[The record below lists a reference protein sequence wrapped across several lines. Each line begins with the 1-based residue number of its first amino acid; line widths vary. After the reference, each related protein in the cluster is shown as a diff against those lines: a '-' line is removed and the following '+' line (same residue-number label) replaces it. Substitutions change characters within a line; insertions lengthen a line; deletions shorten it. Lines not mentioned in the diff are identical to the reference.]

1 MAWCRALLALLLAL
15 LLAAPAPARA
25 QSTTGTITGRAV
37 DSSGAMLPG
46 VTVSITSPSMIGG
59 ARTAVTDALGSYRF
73 GQLPPGV
80 YQVAFELTSFRAMTI
95 ENIVVNANATATV
108 NAPLQLE
115 TLEESITVTS
125 ATPTIDL
132 QNSEVAVN
140 WSEAQMENLPYGRGI
155 RGLARL
161 VPGLT
166 PTQFDVGGNTVGGS
180 TTTGARSYGRSGQEL
195 IQFDGVVWDQFFGD
209 YNTYEQVQ
217 ISGAAKGAEAQSPGV
232 TLNFIV
238 KSGSNQYH
246 GNYLGAWQDGAFQG
260 NNVTSALRDQGFNPG
275 NNKFTRYNDVA
286 LDLGGPLLRD
296 RLWFY
301 AAYGYNY
308 SGLLIPGFIDTKS
321 GDQVEYFTRL
331 DNPTLKLTYQLS
343 QNNKIEFTQQLNR
356 KWQPYRNA
364 SAFLPRE
371 ATQNQ
376 IAWTAI
382 GPALRFTRVMSQS
395 MTLAAGLNRSGYWW
409 PDKAWTDD
417 VRRVDLTTT
426 QTRGAFL
433 ELNREPARY
442 GYNATWSWYRPIGNT
457 NHEIKSGVLGYHSTN
472 FVETYGYPNQQIYR
486 YRSLPGDPEFF
497 QRPDSVQVFEY
508 PNNTNAGVL
517 FNSWFANDSIAIGR
531 RLTVNVGLR
540 YDRYASWLPEQGNPG
555 TGPFASERLYQERRD
570 FPVYSGWSPRLSA
583 VYDITG
589 QGRVALKAS
598 YGRYSAAGSGITAAT
613 GPVAANVNPA
623 ATLVS
628 TYNRWDGTIPYT
640 PVAAN
645 LASIT
650 GQSRNSAIDPSLKGE
665 YMDEVT
671 AGLDLGLSQNTT
683 LRFNFVGKKDFRGWK
698 ELNVAQPFEAFTDRA
713 TGIDPGRDNVT
724 GTADDRQIEIF
735 SVPRSYPGFGQVQSL
750 FVNTEGDEG
759 NDTCRAFET
768 TFSKSHT
775 NGWSMLASYVIDRRN
790 VKNIAPRNPN
800 EARYGIAGNTL
811 AAPAAGTPTTW
822 ELPETHQG
830 VRLSGTVDLP
840 WRMLFASTFTAQQGA
855 YFGRI
860 VQVRD
865 ALNTLQEVTV
875 DGQAGRFDWVKLSDM
890 RLSKSFSLPR
900 SQTFEAFVDC
910 FNLFNS
916 SVVLRRVQVNGPNF
930 DKPLS
935 TGGIDAASANPI
947 PAARVFRVS
956 ARYRF

>member
-1 MAWCRALLALLLAL
+1 MNWRRVGAAIAAALFLSV
-15 LLAAPAPARA
+15 AAFA
-25 QSTTGTITGRAV
+25 QSTTGTITGRTQ
-37 DSSGAMLPG
+37 DSSGGILPG
-46 VTVSITSPSMIGG
+46 VTVSITSPAMIGG
-59 ARTAVTDALGSYRF
+59 ARTAVTDGTGAYRF
-73 GQLPPGV
+73 VQLPPGTYTV
-80 YQVAFELTSFRAMTI
+80 TFELTSFKKLTF
-95 ENIVVNANATATV
+95 ENVVVNANASATV
-108 NAPLQLE
+108 NGPLQLD

-125 ATPTIDL
+125 STPTIDL

-161 VPGLT
+161 VPGLS

-180 TTTGARSYGRSGQEL
+180 TTTGARSYGRNGGEL

-260 NNVTSALRDQGFNPG
+260 NNVTQELRDQGFNPG

-286 LDLGGPLLRD
+286 LDLGGPILRD
-296 RLWFY
+296 KLWFY

-308 SGLLIPGFIDTKS
+308 SGLLIPGFIDTKT

-343 QNNKIEFTQQLNR
+343 QNNKIELTEQLNR

-382 GPALRFTRVMSQS
+382 GPALKFTRVMSQS
-395 MTLAAGLNRSGYWW
+395 QTLAVGVNRSGYWW

-417 VRRVDLTTT
+417 VRRTDLTTT
-426 QTRGAFL
+426 ATRGAFL
-433 ELNREPARY
+433 ELNRKPARY
-442 GYNATWSWYRPIGNT
+442 GYNATWSWYRPIGST
-457 NHEIKSGVLGYHSTN
+457 NHEIKSGVLGYRSTN
-472 FVETYGYPNQQIYR
+472 YVETYGYPNQQIYR
-486 YRSLPGDPEFF
+486 YRSLPGETDPFLH
-497 QRPDSVQVFEY
+497 PDSVQVFEY

-517 FNSWFANDSIAIGR
+517 FNSWYANDSVTVSR

-540 YDRYASWLPEQGNPG
+540 YDRYGSWLPEQGNPG
-555 TGPFASERLYQERRD
+555 TGPFATARVYAERRD
-570 FPVYSGWSPRLSA
+570 FPVYQGWSPRISA
-583 VYDITG
+583 VYDVTG
-589 QGRVALKAS
+589 QGRIALKAS
-598 YGRYSAAGSGITAAT
+598 YGRYSAAGSGVTAAT

-623 ATLVS
+623 ATLTY
-628 TYNRWDGTIPYT
+628 TYNRWDGSIPYV

-645 LASIT
+645 LASVA
-650 GQSRNSAIDPSLKGE
+650 GQSRDSAIDPGLKGE

-671 AGLDLGLSQNTT
+671 GGLDLGLSQNTT
-683 LRFNFVGKKDFRGWK
+683 LRFNFVGKKDYRGWK

-713 TGIDPGRDNVT
+713 TGIDPGRDNVV
-724 GTADDRQIEIF
+724 GTADDKPIEIW
-735 SVPRSYPGFGQVQSL
+735 SVPRTYPGFGLVQSR
-750 FVNTEGDEG
+750 FVNTQGDEG
-759 NDTCRAFET
+759 NDTYRAFET
-768 TFSKSHT
+768 TFSKAHT
-775 NGWSMLASYVIDRRN
+775 NGWSLLASYVIDRRN
-790 VKNIAPRNPN
+790 VKNIDPRNPN
-800 EARYGIAGNTL
+800 EALYGIFANTL
-811 AAPAAGTPTTW
+811 GTTAGQPAVK
-822 ELPETHQG
+822 EIPETHQG

-840 WRMLFASTFTAQQGA
+840 WRLLLASTFTAQQGA

-860 VQVRD
+860 VQIRD

-875 DGQAGRFDWVKLSDM
+875 DAQAGRYDWVKLADL
-890 RLSKSFSLPR
+890 RVSKTFSLPR
-900 SQTFEAFVDC
+900 SQSFEAFIDC

-916 SVVLRRVQVNGPNF
+916 SVVLRRVMVNGPNF

-947 PAARVFRVS
+947 PAARVFRIS